1 MPFNTLIV
9 FWNMEITFIL
19 QNHFYCTLSFNQN
32 IFKDMIFCIN
42 PQMISLKGIGYHNK
56 NICVNDYQNYCKG
69 TQIFGKEKVFIS
81 RVAKCL
87 NSDIALLQY

>member
-1 MPFNTLIV
+1 
-9 FWNMEITFIL
+9 
-19 QNHFYCTLSFNQN
+19 
-32 IFKDMIFCIN
+32 
-42 PQMISLKGIGYHNK
+42 MISLRGIGYHNK

-81 RVAKCL
+81 RVAKRL